1 MTSQPRISDPGS
13 PSERRRSVRMPV
25 EVALG
30 VHSESNFFSGLTRD
44 ISDGGLFVATHTPL
58 PLGTH
63 VTVKFALPACPE
75 ISADGE
81 VVWVSEPVSG
91 HPGMGV
97 RFLALSPENEAL
109 IRRFMAKRE
118 PLYHDMD
125 E

>member
-1 MTSQPRISDPGS
+1 MSDPHSSGT
-13 PSERRRSVRMPV
+13 PSERRRSTRIPV

-58 PLGTH
+58 PQGTH

-75 ISADGE
+75 ISADGV
-81 VVWVSEPVSG
+81 VVWVSEPLSG

-97 RFLALSPENEAL
+97 RFLELSSENEAL
-109 IRRFMAKRE
+109 IRRFMAKRD
-118 PLYHDMD
+118 PLYHEMD
-125 E
+125 

>member
-1 MTSQPRISDPGS
+1 MSDAVGDHGT
-13 PSERRRSVRMPV
+13 PSERRRSIRVPV

-63 VTVKFALPACPE
+63 VSVKFALPACPE
-75 ISADGE
+75 IEADGV
-81 VVWVSEPVSG
+81 VVWLSEPTTG

-97 RFLALSPENEAL
+97 QFLNLTPQNDAL
-109 IRRFMAKRE
+109 IRRFMAKRD
-118 PLYHDMD
+118 PLYHDVD
-125 E
+125 